1 MALLGHAAVPVPLDL
16 EQSRE
21 RLLPVL
27 IFQLIGE
34 ALTRSFSLIV
44 PGPVLGMALL
54 LAFFVAV
61 PRAAKAIQPT
71 AQGLLSHLSLLF
83 VPAGV
88 GIISHLDQMGS
99 DGPAILLAL
108 ALSTAL
114 AIMVSSLVFSWL
126 NKLMGSSE

>member
-1 MALLGHAAVPVPLDL
+1 MKGTAPVILHL
-16 EQSRE
+16 TTI
-21 RLLPVL
+21 L

-34 ALTRSFSLIV
+34 TLARSFGLII

-54 LAFFVAV
+54 LAFFIAV
-61 PRAAKAIQPT
+61 PRAAASIQPT

-88 GIISHLDQMGS
+88 GIVGHLDRLGT

-108 ALSTAL
+108 AVSTAL
-114 AIMVSSLVFSWL
+114 AITVGALVFAGLS
-126 NKLMGSSE
+126 KLMGSSE

>member
-1 MALLGHAAVPVPLDL
+1 MILHLTTI
-16 EQSRE
+16 
-21 RLLPVL
+21 L

-34 ALTRSFSLIV
+34 TLTRTLGLIV

-54 LAFFVAV
+54 LLFFVAA
-61 PRAAKAIQPT
+61 PKAAAAIQPT

-88 GIISHLDQMGS
+88 GIVGHLDRMGS

-108 ALSTAL
+108 LVSTAL
-114 AIMVSSLVFSWL
+114 SIVVGALVFSRIAIW
-126 NKLMGSSE
+126 MGAEE